1 VNRYRQ
7 LLRKREFR
15 LLWTG
20 ATVSA
25 LGDGMSF
32 IALVWLVIER
42 GGTPA
47 DVGWLAAIYTAPVVI
62 GGLAAGVILDR
73 FDPRRVLAADSAIR
87 GLAVA
92 SVPIAAALG
101 VLTTAQ
107 IFVVAGIY
115 GLLFMTSA
123 AGIPTMIPRLVDPA
137 DLTTANAMESLSF
150 GISGL
155 IGPAVAG
162 LVIATLGAPVV
173 LALDAA
179 TYGFFVL
186 ALLAMRPEPA
196 RAGAAPAGTT
206 ETARAA
212 DAAQAAEAI
221 QVEVAQAVD
230 PALDIEPP
238 APVVA
243 QRSGG
248 GLGPALRFV
257 LGAPAIVTITLMYMC
272 LNIAGGI
279 AAVVAPIYAR
289 DVLGGGAT
297 TYGLMISSRT
307 AGDLVGLLV
316 VGALNWRLPLGRS
329 IAGAIVLSTL
339 MASLLLLRPA
349 FLPLIVILAGWGV
362 FESSLTPWAQ
372 TIRMRLIPPELRG
385 RVFALLRTLMQS
397 TRPIGAIVAGFL
409 LTNGDLTPVLLAMTL
424 LLAVPGLIG
433 LWIPALG
440 RGPTAEPVAGL
451 G

>member
-1 VNRYRQ
+1 MKRYLQ
-7 LLRKREFR
+7 LLRKRDFA
-15 LLWTG
+15 LLWSG

-32 IALVWLVIER
+32 IALVWLLIER

-73 FDPRRVLAADSAIR
+73 FDPRLVLAADSAIR

-101 VLTTAQ
+101 VLTTTQ
-107 IFVVAGIY
+107 IFVVAGVY

-123 AGIPTMIPRLVDPA
+123 AGIPTMIPRLVERE

-155 IGPAVAG
+155 IGPTIAG

-179 TYGFFVL
+179 TYGFFVVC
-186 ALLAMRPEPA
+186 LLAMRRDGA
-196 RAGAAPAGTT
+196 RAKAA
-206 ETARAA
+206 
-212 DAAQAAEAI
+212 AAQPAEK
-221 QVEVAQAVD
+221 
-230 PALDIEPP
+230 
-238 APVVA
+238 
-243 QRSGG
+243 RSGG

-257 LGAPAIVTITLMYMC
+257 LGAPAILTITVMYMC

-279 AAVVAPIYAR
+279 FAVVIPIYAN

-297 TYGLMISSRT
+297 TYGLLVSSRT
-307 AGDLVGLLV
+307 AGDLFGLV
-316 VGALNWRLPLGRS
+316 AVGAISWRWPLGRS
-329 IAGAIVLSTL
+329 IAGAIVICAL
-339 MASLLLLRPA
+339 ASSFLLFGPA
-349 FLPLIVILAGWGV
+349 FLPLLVILAVWGV

-397 TRPIGAIVAGFL
+397 TRPIGAIVAGYL
-409 LTNGDLTPVLLAMTL
+409 LTNGDLTPALVAMTV

-440 RGPTAEPVAGL
+440 RGPTAEPA
-451 G
+451 

>member
-1 VNRYRQ
+1 MNRYSQ
-7 LLRKREFR
+7 LLRKRDFA
-15 LLWTG
+15 LLWGG

-32 IALVWLVIER
+32 IALVWLLIER

-47 DVGWLAAIYTAPVVI
+47 DVGWLAAVYTAPVVI

-73 FDPRRVLAADSAIR
+73 FDPRLVLAADSAIR

-92 SVPIAAALG
+92 SIPIAAALG
-101 VLTTAQ
+101 VLTTTQ

-115 GLLFMTSA
+115 GLLFMTSS
-123 AGIPTMIPRLVDPA
+123 AGIPTMIPRLVERE

-155 IGPAVAG
+155 IGPTIAG
-162 LVIATLGAPVV
+162 LVIATLGAPLV

-186 ALLAMRPEPA
+186 CLLAMGRGPA
-196 RAGAAPAGTT
+196 QLVESPSVPAPA
-206 ETARAA
+206 EK
-212 DAAQAAEAI
+212 
-221 QVEVAQAVD
+221 
-230 PALDIEPP
+230 
-238 APVVA
+238 
-243 QRSGG
+243 RSGG

-257 LGAPAIVTITLMYMC
+257 LGAPAILTITLMYMC
-272 LNIAGGI
+272 LNVAGGI
-279 AAVVAPIYAR
+279 FAVVIPIYAH

-297 TYGLMISSRT
+297 TYGLLVSSRT
-307 AGDLVGLLV
+307 AGDLVGLV
-316 VGALNWRLPLGRS
+316 AVGAITWRWPLGRS
-329 IAGAIVLSTL
+329 IAGAIVICAL
-339 MASLLLLRPA
+339 MSSFLLFGPA
-349 FLPLIVILAGWGV
+349 FVPLLVILAVWGV

-397 TRPIGAIVAGFL
+397 TRPIGAVIAGSL
-409 LTNGDLTPVLLAMTL
+409 LTNGDLMPALAAMTVLLAL
-424 LLAVPGLIG
+424 PGLIG
-433 LWIPALG
+433 LRIPALG
-440 RGPTAEPVAGL
+440 RGPTAEPA
-451 G
+451 

>member
-1 VNRYRQ
+1 MNRYLQ

-15 LLWTG
+15 LLWSG

-32 IALVWLVIER
+32 VALIWLVIER

-73 FDPRRVLAADSAIR
+73 FDPRLVLAADSAIR

-101 VLTTAQ
+101 VLTTTQ
-107 IFVVAGIY
+107 LFVVAAVY

-123 AGIPTMIPRLVDPA
+123 AGIPTMIPRLVPPE

-155 IGPAVAG
+155 IGPTIAG

-186 ALLAMRPEPA
+186 CLLAMRPEPA
-196 RAGAAPAGTT
+196 RAPA
-206 ETARAA
+206 ELAE
-212 DAAQAAEAI
+212 AAERI
-221 QVEVAQAVD
+221 QVEVAEAID
-230 PALDIEPP
+230 PAQLVEP
-238 APVVA
+238 AALAVA
-243 QRSGG
+243 RQSGG

-257 LGAPAIVTITLMYMC
+257 LGAPAILTITLMYMC

-279 AAVVAPIYAR
+279 TAVVAPIYAR

-297 TYGLMISSRT
+297 EYGLMVSSLT
-307 AGDLVGLLV
+307 AGELFGLLA
-316 VGALNWRLPLGRS
+316 VGALNWRRPLGRS
-329 IAGAIVLSTL
+329 IAGAIVLGALTS
-339 MASLLLLRPA
+339 SFLLLRPT
-349 FLPLIVILAGWGV
+349 FLPLLVILAFWGV

-409 LTNGDLTPVLLAMTL
+409 LTNGDLTLALAAMTL
-424 LLAVPGLIG
+424 LLAVPGVIG
-433 LWIPALG
+433 LFIPSLG
-440 RGPTAEPVAGL
+440 RGPTAEPAYPDGGRL
-451 G
+451 SEEIH